1 MLKLKNAIN
10 KIDLQRHKNA
20 LSDVQNCV
28 TSIFIIEVE
37 KFISLFD
44 SMLLSVS
51 ELQDHKIKTMNLAK
65 PIASIALS
73 GRKMAAV
80 QKEIN
85 TNMNMFK

>member
-20 LSDVQNCV
+20 LSE